1 MTIRLKNSPNGKKK
15 KKRLATEKRCLGG
28 RNKGHEARVR
38 MVNSGNRHQ
47 IWMEK
52 KLNGRRVGAGLLLAL
67 ALFCLSIRARE
78 GYGPGKAGQR
88 SLPVTLVFFFFFLQW
103 DLQFLRSWKE
113 QQNSYFASRQWCV
126 RDSPGRYTSTQQ
138 RRCVKAHMHLLRHL
152 SVTF

>member
-1 MTIRLKNSPNGKKK
+1 MTIRLKNSPNGKK

-88 SLPVTLVFFFFFLQW
+88 SLPVTLVFFFAMGSAISEKLEGTTKFVFC
-103 DLQFLRSWKE
+103 FSTMVRSRLARAV
-113 QQNSYFASRQWCV
+113 Y
-126 RDSPGRYTSTQQ
+126 
-138 RRCVKAHMHLLRHL
+138 
-152 SVTF
+152 